1 LFLFDLD
8 CASLTAWMFCSSSLD
23 DRFPNKLAKS
33 HLRAYEMLA
42 LDPHFTPE
50 YKFKHHELDRV
61 TKQEVLRLIDITEP
75 TVDLQQRLL
84 AAKAATDDRRSVIQ
98 LSDLLHRVLMLDPAK
113 RMTVETVFD
122 HPFIALPKPTPTLPQ
137 PPQPANGTS

>member
-1 LFLFDLD
+1 
-8 CASLTAWMFCSSSLD
+8 
-23 DRFPNKLAKS
+23 
-33 HLRAYEMLA
+33 MLA

-122 HPFIALPKPTPTLPQ
+122 HPFVALPKPTPT
-137 PPQPANGTS
+137 PPQPQPAQAANGTS